1 MKLLGAD
8 QQPRLTGLT
17 KLPGKSNYFLGN
29 DPDRWWTDIPHYGR
43 IQYHDVY
50 PGIDLV
56 YYGTQGE
63 LEYDFVVAPGADPSV
78 IQLKFEGVRDV
89 RIDARGDLVLE
100 TESGQIQQRKP
111 FAYQHVN
118 GVRRTISGA
127 YLLRQDQTVSFEL
140 GDYDPTQP
148 LVIDPVLIYSTLI
161 GGSGQDF
168 ALAIDVDSSGNVY
181 ATGYTNSADFPAVG
195 PIQSDFG
202 GGSGDIFATK
212 LNASG
217 TELLYAT
224 YLGGSGS
231 EFADIAVDAAG
242 NAYLTGSTSSS
253 NFPTANALQ
262 PTFGGGRRDSFVTK
276 LNPTGSALIY
286 STYLGGSGAENEGS
300 LGRIAVDAAGN
311 ASVTGITDSPDFPTK
326 NALQPTYGGG
336 VSDAYV
342 AKLNPGGSGFAYSTY
357 LGGSGVETEFSSG
370 GIAVDFDGNA
380 YVTGSTDSVD
390 FPTANPLQAA
400 RSGAYDAF
408 VTKLNPV
415 GSAFIYS
422 TYLGRD
428 QGGAAANGIAVDAGG
443 NAYVTG
449 YTTGFTSSSSF
460 PGAGPPPFPPG
471 PGVLPFDG
479 FVSKLNA
486 AGSALVYSRYIATPR
501 DDFAEGITVDAAGNA
516 WVIGSTGGEFAV
528 TPDALF
534 PIGGGGSFVVQ
545 LDSAGDIVYATFFPP
560 VADIAVDG
568 SGNVY
573 LTGSISNFALPL
585 VTPGAFQT
593 AFRGGVDVYV
603 VKLGGEGV
611 PVTTVSAADFQG
623 RELAADSIV
632 SSFAPDFAE
641 RVTQADRIPLPTELD
656 GISITVIDSTLTEHL
671 AGLIVVTPL
680 QINWVMPPQVA
691 EGPARVTVTTQDGRV
706 FSGVV
711 AIGAI
716 APALF
721 SANADGMGVAAAS
734 ILRIQTDGS
743 QSTEL
748 IFDPNVNPP
757 GRIGV
762 PIDLG
767 PETDQVFLVL
777 FGTGIRGRGK
787 KSAVSVTIGGEPV
800 EVQFSGAQGEFVG
813 LDQVNVGPLPRSLI
827 GRGELDIALTVD
839 DKQADIVTV
848 TIGGGPPPV
857 KGGLDA
863 VFADFLSPNRVC
875 VNDGSGNFT
884 CSDVSTDANST
895 RDVALGD
902 VDGDGD
908 LDAVFANGSR
918 NRVCLNDGS
927 GNFTCNDVSTD
938 ANRTLAVALG
948 DADGDGDL
956 DAVFANINEGSH
968 NRLCVNDG
976 SSNFTCNDVSTDT
989 GRTTEVAL
997 GDVDGDNDLD
1007 AVFAQG
1013 VYLGPQRLCLNDGSG
1028 NFTCSHPIRGAVFA
1042 YDVALGDVDE
1052 DGDLDAVFAQ
1062 GGGTV
1067 RVRNQLC
1074 VNDGSGSFTCS
1085 DVSTDTNL
1093 TVGVAL
1099 GDVDPRERFTSL
1111 GSSEFG
1117 RSSGSSGGVRG
1128 HAEFGEF
1135 GGVRGQSPN
1144 PTPRA
1149 TLAAGASASHRNFKK
1164 VSPSFQNTCPTR
1176 PPSTATTSPYP
1187 ESRACRSLGR
1197 LNR

>member
-908 LDAVFANGSR
+908 LDAVFAIGLGTRHNRVCLNDGSGNFTCSDVSTDTTRAFGVALGDVDGDGDLDAVFAISTDGR

-927 GNFTCNDVSTD
+927 GNFTCSDVSHGY

-1099 GDVDPRERFTSL
+1099 GDVDPR
-1111 GSSEFG
+1111 
-1117 RSSGSSGGVRG
+1117 
-1128 HAEFGEF
+1128 
-1135 GGVRGQSPN
+1135 
-1144 PTPRA
+1144 
-1149 TLAAGASASHRNFKK
+1149 
-1164 VSPSFQNTCPTR
+1164 
-1176 PPSTATTSPYP
+1176 
-1187 ESRACRSLGR
+1187 
-1197 LNR
+1197 